1 LFRGGPPPGG
11 GVGGGATPRRVGPSP
26 LAGRSPREARRVG
39 TMNNHNPQGSPTSAP
54 SPALVQS
61 PFVPRRP
68 SLVKGVVLEPLPN
81 GVYRVELEN
90 GAKVL
95 AHVADRAGTHFTR
108 LLAGDKV
115 GVELAETDRSRGRI
129 REIWR

>member
-1 LFRGGPPPGG
+1 MGSFP
-11 GVGGGATPRRVGPSP
+11 AAQRRVRV
-26 LAGRSPREARRVG
+26 RSNAS
-39 TMNNHNPQGSPTSAP
+39 NPPERTF
-54 SPALVQS
+54 LVQLS
-61 PFVPRRP
+61 FVPQRP
-68 SLVKGVVLEPLPN
+68 PLVKGVVVEPLPN

-115 GVELAETDRSRGRI
+115 GVELASSDRSRGRI